1 VNLDFADGTEGV
13 TRGDD
18 DDATQNVSRLC
29 SVSSFSRWDAAPV
42 CGERNHCREDIH
54 RLVGEYFEAYNVRFT
69 LSRPSPSE
77 IFTTVIVAP
86 PVAEC
91 TFGHRGIAFADCGD
105 ANPRSVAF
113 VFDCGG
119 DAASCA
125 VLVAHET
132 AHTFG
137 LVHSLDSDDIMTP
150 APEEPV
156 LRFRAASSPTAA
168 NECGVLMQSS
178 HEALLAVLGP
188 RKRRAHSD

>member
-1 VNLDFADGTEGV
+1 MRGLRLRVTEKG
-13 TRGDD
+13 

-137 LVHSLDSDDIMTP
+137 AGAQLGLGRYHD
-150 APEEPV
+150 
-156 LRFRAASSPTAA
+156 AS
-168 NECGVLMQSS
+168 
-178 HEALLAVLGP
+178 P
-188 RKRRAHSD
+188 RGAGASVSCRIVADRR